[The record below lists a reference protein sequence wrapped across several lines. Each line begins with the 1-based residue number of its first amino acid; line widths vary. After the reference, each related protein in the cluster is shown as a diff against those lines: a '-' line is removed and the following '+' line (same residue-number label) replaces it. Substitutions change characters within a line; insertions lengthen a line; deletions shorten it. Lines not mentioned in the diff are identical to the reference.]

1 MIPFVVKYKV
11 IEVNSDTLSRCRRV
25 LVKESRS
32 ASNLPAYLR
41 LAACVALNRGRAF
54 DAHPF
59 RAVDEVLDCLGA
71 RVAKSLVPDVG

>member
-1 MIPFVVKYKV
+1 M
-11 IEVNSDTLSRCRRV
+11 EVNSDMLSRYRRV

-41 LAACVALNRGRAF
+41 LAICVVLNGSRAF

-59 RAVDEVLDCLGA
+59 RVVDEVLNCLGA